1 MTINS
6 VFTPFSATI
15 SERKSMSR
23 KRLLVIEDD
32 HDVAEMLLLY
42 FGAYQY
48 EIVHAENGRAG
59 IEMARARFPHL
70 ILLDVML
77 PDMDGYE
84 VCQSIR
90 QTSFTRY
97 IPILF
102 LTQRDARANKVKGLA
117 LGADDYITKP
127 FDIDELRLRVQSVI
141 HRATRESLHETRS
154 GLPMGRLIE
163 DEVTRCKQIETPY
176 TQLTF
181 ALDNFNPFREVYGF
195 VAADEVFAFAARTI
209 QEVLS
214 QQGTA
219 DDFVG
224 VSGDEFVVLT
234 HIAETP
240 ALIESVRQRF
250 AEGVKPFYT
259 FHDIERGGLTLT
271 TAADAEQQ
279 VPLMQLHI
287 AG

>member
-1 MTINS
+1 
-6 VFTPFSATI
+6 
-15 SERKSMSR
+15 MSR

-32 HDVAEMLLLY
+32 PDVAEMLLLY

-48 EIVHAENGRAG
+48 EIIHADSGRAG

-70 ILLDVML
+70 ILLDGML
-77 PDMDGYE
+77 PDMDGFQ
-84 VCQSIR
+84 VCEAIR

-102 LTQRDARANKVKGLA
+102 LTQRDARANKVKGLS

-127 FDIDELRLRVQSVI
+127 FDIDELRLRIQATI
-141 HRATRESLHETRS
+141 NRATRESLHETRS
-154 GLPMGRLIE
+154 GLPTGRLIE
-163 DEVTRCKQIETPY
+163 DEVTRCKALGTPY

-195 VAADEVFAFAARTI
+195 VAADETFAFAARTL

-214 QQGTA
+214 KQGTA

-224 VSGDEFVVLT
+224 VNGDHFVVLT
-234 HIAETP
+234 HVPEAP
-240 ALIESVRQRF
+240 ALVESVRQHF
-250 AEGVKPFYT
+250 AEGVKPFYS
-259 FHDIERGGLTLT
+259 FHDVEQGGLMLT
-271 TAADAEQQ
+271 TAANVAPQH
-279 VPLMQLHI
+279 VPLMQLQI
-287 AG
+287 EA